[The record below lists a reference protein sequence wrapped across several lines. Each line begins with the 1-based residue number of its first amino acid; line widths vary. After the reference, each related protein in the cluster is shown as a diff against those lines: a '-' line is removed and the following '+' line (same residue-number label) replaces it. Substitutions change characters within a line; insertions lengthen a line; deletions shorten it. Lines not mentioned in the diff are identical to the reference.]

1 MMMSA
6 NQLAVVLQFSVVAI
20 LWTFLVFKVIPYAR
34 LDGFRQK
41 MFGIR
46 DEMFDYAAN
55 GNIAFDHPAYVML
68 RHQMNG
74 FIRYG
79 HQLTVF
85 RCLMT
90 VAMRKVEGAEMN
102 TASWHSEWQKS
113 LDSIQSDEV
122 RAALANFYQRSM
134 WLAVKRLL
142 FGSPLLWLVT
152 TLFMVQL
159 LLQGVAKGLRQLVRM
174 AATKAFTGPINDRL
188 IEETAQGNFA

>member
-1 MMMSA
+1 MSET
-6 NQLAVVLQFSVVAI
+6 QLAVVLQFSVVSL
-20 LWTFLVFKVIPYAR
+20 LWTFIVFKAVPYAR

-74 FIRYG
+74 LIRHG

-90 VAMRKVEGAEMN
+90 VAMRKIEG
-102 TASWHSEWQKS
+102 TTLDTSWHSEWQKS
-113 LDSIQSDEV
+113 LDSLKSNEV
-122 RAALANFYQRSM
+122 RETLMTFYQRSM
-134 WLAVKRLL
+134 WLAAKRLL
-142 FGSPLLWLVT
+142 WGSPLLWFITL
-152 TLFMVQL
+152 LFMVQL
-159 LLQGVAKGLRQLVRM
+159 LLQGMAKGLRQLVRM
-174 AATKAFTGPINDRL
+174 AAKKAFTGPINDRL
-188 IEETAQGNFA
+188 IEETAEGEFA